1 MRIMDWSSDV
11 CSSDL
16 LGTANDFARSVG
28 LRVDDMTAC
37 LRLIVNDPA
46 TRIALGLLG
55 ERPFVNVVTGGFGA
69 RVTAEPDPALKTS
82 LGGLALLLTGVRRA
96 RAFQPCPGLFRAE
109 GFAWEGVSLTPDI
122 GNGRRDDADLHVFPA
137 AFMID
142 VLAR

>member
-46 TRIALGLLG
+46 TRIDLGLLG

-69 RVTAEPDPALKTS
+69 RVTAETDPALKKS
-82 LGGLALLLTGVRRA
+82 HGGLAHLLTGVSRA
-96 RAFQPCPGLFRAE
+96 RGFQPWRGRCRAE
-109 GFAWEGVSLTPDI
+109 GFGV
-122 GNGRRDDADLHVFPA
+122 GRGAGRERVWQ
-137 AFMID
+137 
-142 VLAR
+142 